1 MTGGRFGM
9 SANQALFAPP
19 LPFTGEG
26 WGEGGCGGEL
36 VEKREI
42 APFRL
47 FTLLRVRKKR

>member
-1 MTGGRFGM
+1 VR
-9 SANQALFAPP
+9 
-19 LPFTGEG
+19 
-26 WGEGGCGGEL
+26 GCGGEL